1 MKIILL
7 KSIKKYSKI
16 ALFLF
21 APIAMTNCGD
31 DTPTFFEQEPLA
43 DYIVAAGFD
52 EETDTIIDNSSDFEF
67 GFSFIPT
74 VAGQINAIV
83 ARIPDAN
90 PTLRVTI
97 WDFDTETV
105 LKTVTLNVAAANSTA
120 TLEITP
126 LVLEKNKEYMIT
138 MNSNDYYERY
148 KTDITDAIYPIS
160 AGDINVTGYQW
171 RPGSTQT
178 FPTNIGTDYYAG
190 DASFIFQ
197 EIAE

>member
-1 MKIILL
+1 L
-7 KSIKKYSKI
+7 I
-16 ALFLF
+16 A
-21 APIAMTNCGD
+21 D
-31 DTPTFFEQEPLA
+31 
-43 DYIVAAGFD
+43 
-52 EETDTIIDNSSDFEF
+52 SDFEF

-126 LVLEKNKEYMIT
+126 LVLEKNKKYMIT

-148 KTDITDAIYPIS
+148 KTDETDAIYPIS
-160 AGDINVTGYQW
+160 AADINVTGYHW
-171 RPGSTQT
+171 RDRFNSNISKLSSQTIITPVTQVLSSKKL
-178 FPTNIGTDYYAG
+178 NKNKV
-190 DASFIFQ
+190 
-197 EIAE
+197 